1 MNAKGSVQFG
11 TLQAARLVEAFG
23 TQTACPVEAF
33 GTQEA
38 RPVEA
43 FGTQKACLAARIDRS
58 LALWFNLAV
67 ESLDVTRG

>member
-11 TLQAARLVEAFG
+11 TLQAARPVEAFG

-38 RPVEA
+38 R
-43 FGTQKACLAARIDRS
+43 LARIDRS

>member
-11 TLQAARLVEAFG
+11 TLQAGR
-23 TQTACPVEAF
+23 PVGAF

-38 RPVEA
+38 R
-43 FGTQKACLAARIDRS
+43 LARIDRS